1 MKLYRNKQYKILFNK
16 HTKKYSY
23 AYNIGWFFWYDSGK
37 PGKFKTTHLY
47 DSEAAA
53 KEAVKEVIDRQLDS
67 HFMEV
72 DE

>member
-1 MKLYRNKQYKILFNK
+1 
-16 HTKKYSY
+16 
-23 AYNIGWFFWYDSGK
+23 
-37 PGKFKTTHLY
+37 LY